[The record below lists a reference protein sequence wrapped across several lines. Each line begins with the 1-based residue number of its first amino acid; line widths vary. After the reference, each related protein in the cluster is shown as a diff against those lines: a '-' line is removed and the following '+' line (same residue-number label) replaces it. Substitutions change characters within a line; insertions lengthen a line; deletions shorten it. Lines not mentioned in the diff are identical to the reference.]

1 MSTID
6 ELIRV
11 LQHEVEIGRTA
22 ADELRS
28 TRLDNA
34 RYLAAIRER
43 DQLIREYVETIQDLR
58 STKAGRQSPA

>member
-22 ADELRS
+22 ADELRRA
-28 TRLDNA
+28 RLDNA
-34 RYLAAIRER
+34 RYIAAIQER
-43 DQLIREYVETIQDLR
+43 DQLIREYVLSLIHI
-58 STKAGRQSPA
+58 

>member
-28 TRLDNA
+28 ARLDNA

>member
-11 LQHEVEIGRTA
+11 LQHDVEIGRPA
-22 ADELRS
+22 ADELRRA
-28 TRLDNA
+28 RLDNA
-34 RYLAAIRER
+34 RYIAAIQER